1 MTFTGIPPVDEREI
15 DQESAQPNSGR
26 RPDAFY
32 DSFASPFQDKGL
44 FSNAEGM
51 GVMSLGVLLPGML
64 LAAATAACF
73 DRLTLMILKHP
84 VETLIEVALA
94 VMIPVANYVVWKSLS
109 RDDRRFAKRRGIMNG
124 MAIGTSSIIAAIG
137 WAAVILHYPAIDESS
152 GNPHPGA
159 FTSIA
164 IIATLAAATA
174 VYLANSL
181 RVSRELRSS
190 QLRTVAYSALGLIF
204 STLLFVGSEARSVC
218 IRVAEYMSTSESAA
232 ERKSGLDFLRQI
244 NPERDLMMECAD
256 VRTAGIPGLFIR
268 IEPTTQ
274 RQLYFSVTGKPFRD
288 DKSSNFSSMPDEY
301 LQKHVVGAPVT
312 GLSLIR
318 SAMTGVV
325 NPTTLSATVNWTFVF
340 KNRTYQKQEARA
352 EIGLP
357 EGAVISQ
364 MTVWPGGEPTN
375 ARFNASGL
383 AASTVQSPVIAGHD
397 APAIVTDLGRGR
409 TLLHCYPVPAQGEM
423 KVRVAV
429 VVPLKLHTLT
439 EASVSL
445 PRFIDNNFA
454 ISADNTMS
462 IRSPEKLTMNVK
474 GIRSGVSATGE
485 KVLSGV
491 IKEEDLSGSGLSIR
505 VARNATLGPNVIKD
519 PFVHAASYIIQ
530 TIKKVEAP
538 APSHLILVV
547 DGSQSVKDHL
557 KEIKS
562 AIAKLPT
569 SITKSV
575 IIASDQNG
583 AAPEILK
590 FEEGMKQLD
599 KVALTGGQ
607 DNLQAVV
614 KAAEAAGEAKG
625 GTVLW
630 IHGPQPSFNEE
641 IYIMAPYIATPKF
654 YELALDNGVMDA
666 HEFFK
671 NHREIG
677 PFSAIARSA
686 TAGDDLERF
695 IAKWQP
701 GGTDF
706 AVEYTAVDKAETSK
720 TATAA
725 QASEIACLAANQK
738 VEEMLHKG
746 KVGFAAVVACAHNI
760 VTPVSLA
767 SVLPHH
773 NRTSY
778 PISTANN
785 AEVTTGGDAFSQ
797 AASQETNQASQ
808 ANTNELATN
817 YAPTS
822 YSQTKYDSF
831 SQYSPTLQGATNGT
845 IGPQGADATYITGIN
860 TAGTVRVNNMA
871 NLEAM
876 LNIMSNGFEI
886 LGILYGGALAIK
898 AIFAL
903 AQGTPQENDGY
914 SHSSRLAFGALCII
928 GGLATPGLVNWFV
941 ASARD
946 ANLFS

>member
-1 MTFTGIPPVDEREI
+1 
-15 DQESAQPNSGR
+15 
-26 RPDAFY
+26 
-32 DSFASPFQDKGL
+32 
-44 FSNAEGM
+44 
-51 GVMSLGVLLPGML
+51 
-64 LAAATAACF
+64 
-73 DRLTLMILKHP
+73 
-84 VETLIEVALA
+84 
-94 VMIPVANYVVWKSLS
+94 
-109 RDDRRFAKRRGIMNG
+109 
-124 MAIGTSSIIAAIG
+124 
-137 WAAVILHYPAIDESS
+137 
-152 GNPHPGA
+152 
-159 FTSIA
+159 
-164 IIATLAAATA
+164 
-174 VYLANSL
+174 
-181 RVSRELRSS
+181 
-190 QLRTVAYSALGLIF
+190 
-204 STLLFVGSEARSVC
+204 
-218 IRVAEYMSTSESAA
+218 
-232 ERKSGLDFLRQI
+232 
-244 NPERDLMMECAD
+244 
-256 VRTAGIPGLFIR
+256 
-268 IEPTTQ
+268 
-274 RQLYFSVTGKPFRD
+274 
-288 DKSSNFSSMPDEY
+288 
-301 LQKHVVGAPVT
+301 
-312 GLSLIR
+312 
-318 SAMTGVV
+318 
-325 NPTTLSATVNWTFVF
+325 
-340 KNRTYQKQEARA
+340 
-352 EIGLP
+352 
-357 EGAVISQ
+357 
-364 MTVWPGGEPTN
+364 
-375 ARFNASGL
+375 
-383 AASTVQSPVIAGHD
+383 
-397 APAIVTDLGRGR
+397 
-409 TLLHCYPVPAQGEM
+409 M

-454 ISADNTMS
+454 IATDNTMS
-462 IRSPEKLTMNVK
+462 IRSPEKLTMNLK
-474 GIRSGVSATGE
+474 GVRSGVSATGE
-485 KVLSGV
+485 KVLTGV

-519 PFVHAASYIIQ
+519 PFVHASSYIIQ

-538 APSHLILVV
+538 APSHLVLVV

-562 AIAKLPT
+562 ALTKLPA
-569 SITKSV
+569 SIAKSV
-575 IIASDQNG
+575 IIAYDQNG

-590 FEEGMKQLD
+590 FDEGMKQLD

-706 AVEYTAVDKAETSK
+706 AVTYTALDKADTSK
-720 TATAA
+720 NTTAA
-725 QASEIACLAANQK
+725 QASEIACLASSQK

-746 KVGFAAVVACAHNI
+746 KIGFAAVVACAHNI

-767 SVLPHH
+767 AVLPHH
-773 NRTSY
+773 NRSSY

-785 AEVTTGGDAFSQ
+785 AQVTSGGDADSQ
-797 AASQETNQASQ
+797 TSSHEI
-808 ANTNELATN
+808 ATN
-817 YAPTS
+817 NSSSSSRSSS
-822 YSQTKYDSF
+822 YSQAKYDSF
-831 SQYSPTLQGATNGT
+831 SEYSPTLQGATNGT

-876 LNIMSNGFEI
+876 LSIFANGFEI
-886 LGILYGGALAIK
+886 LGVLYGGALAVK

-903 AQGTPQENDGY
+903 AQGSPQERDGY
-914 SHSSRLAFGALCII
+914 THPQRLAFGALCII
-928 GGLATPGLVNWFV
+928 GGLAVPGLVNWFV